1 MNSNFNRNYD
11 FEIKDLDPKAVKK
24 FIIIAV
30 VVILAV
36 IIGSQSFYKVN

>member
-30 VVILAV
+30 V
-36 IIGSQSFYKVN
+36 